1 MTEKLLKVM
10 SRKIQRH
17 QNEDQINE
25 KKDKKKRKKI
35 SILVLVWQDSNLSH
49 EDICARL
56 FVH

>member
-25 KKDKKKRKKI
+25 KKDKKKKKKI
-35 SILVLVWQDSNLSH
+35 WS
-49 EDICARL
+49 
-56 FVH
+56 